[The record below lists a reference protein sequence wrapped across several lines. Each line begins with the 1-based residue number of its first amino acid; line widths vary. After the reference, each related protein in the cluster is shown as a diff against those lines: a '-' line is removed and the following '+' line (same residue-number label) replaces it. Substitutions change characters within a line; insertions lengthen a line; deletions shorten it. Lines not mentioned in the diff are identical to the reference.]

1 MRSADPQ
8 SLFYELCRM
17 VLFEGPEFHDDFEE
31 PHEHDDLVQ
40 RGELGIAW
48 PVFSCLVLVPNFV
61 DLRGLNLSKIGKRGR
76 ETEDKWDLV
85 LSFCLIFHYQKCP
98 KKRGMESR

>member
-1 MRSADPQ
+1 MSENGVSQPVQYTNYTSLNGYFARENRRILQCDPQ
-8 SLFYELCRM
+8 ISSDFFDELCRM

-48 PVFSCLVLVPNFV
+48 PVFHAWS
-61 DLRGLNLSKIGKRGR
+61 
-76 ETEDKWDLV
+76 
-85 LSFCLIFHYQKCP
+85 
-98 KKRGMESR
+98 

>member
-31 PHEHDDLVQ
+31 PHEHDNLVQ

-48 PVFSCLVLVPNFV
+48 PVFHAWS
-61 DLRGLNLSKIGKRGR
+61 
-76 ETEDKWDLV
+76 
-85 LSFCLIFHYQKCP
+85 
-98 KKRGMESR
+98 